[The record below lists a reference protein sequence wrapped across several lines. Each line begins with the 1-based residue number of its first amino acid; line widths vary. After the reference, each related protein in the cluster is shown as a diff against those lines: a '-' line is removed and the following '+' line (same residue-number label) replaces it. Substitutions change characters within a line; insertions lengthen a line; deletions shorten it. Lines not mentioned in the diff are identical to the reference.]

1 MNQAERRMYLIRELQ
16 KNDRRFD
23 GYAPEA
29 MTAED
34 QKRLLRAMMNVWMP
48 KPLDE
53 EYLRIEGEYLR
64 AETEAKGITCL
75 SDLDPIDGDLYLWQ
89 GDITTLSCDAIV
101 NAANSAMLGC
111 FRMLHSCID
120 NCIHSAAGLA
130 LRYRCHEIMSEQGQ
144 PIELIRDYAKDMTH
158 PGSQELLADIEQQ
171 YGNKSEAI
179 AIYEKL
185 AAGEKESWGRHD
197 YNIKLKDIYKENG
210 LQTKYEAQLKRLLYM
225 ETGSKELLEEY
236 KATVPPEDWEKVR
249 DRLFDSFKPG
259 DCRALHWY
267 AQEGCMERLMEGVE
281 ACGYTYLKEYRKLL
295 EGKYPERCL
304 AILMKTADKDAER
317 ANKRQDYQHVA
328 RILRWMRK
336 YPGGEE
342 KAADLAAKYREAYPR
357 RRAMIEE
364 LEGI

>member
-64 AETEAKGITCL
+64 AETEAKGIACL

-120 NCIHSAAGLA
+120 NAIPSSITRRHMTSFTASA
-130 LRYRCHEIMSEQGQ
+130 
-144 PIELIRDYAKDMTH
+144 
-158 PGSQELLADIEQQ
+158 
-171 YGNKSEAI
+171 
-179 AIYEKL
+179 
-185 AAGEKESWGRHD
+185 
-197 YNIKLKDIYKENG
+197 
-210 LQTKYEAQLKRLLYM
+210 
-225 ETGSKELLEEY
+225 
-236 KATVPPEDWEKVR
+236 
-249 DRLFDSFKPG
+249 
-259 DCRALHWY
+259 
-267 AQEGCMERLMEGVE
+267 
-281 ACGYTYLKEYRKLL
+281 
-295 EGKYPERCL
+295 
-304 AILMKTADKDAER
+304 
-317 ANKRQDYQHVA
+317 
-328 RILRWMRK
+328 
-336 YPGGEE
+336 
-342 KAADLAAKYREAYPR
+342 
-357 RRAMIEE
+357 
-364 LEGI
+364 